1 MKNYTYV
8 NEPDVRYDGKSL
20 VAACLEKASNLTTND
35 LMKVLFSDGDK
46 IADNDF
52 SPLIDELNRYGSID
66 DMKPCSSRMQKA
78 KAKAFAE
85 LVSRLKVTGG
95 SIIHSPDEVY
105 QEIRHYAN
113 EEQEQFIVACL
124 DGAHRLMKTFVA
136 TRGIVNRTIIHPRE
150 VFSIP
155 IQLRCTAVILAHNHP
170 SGVLDPSADD
180 ISTTT
185 RLVESGDLLG
195 IKVLDSLIIGRTGY
209 LSMKTEGVM

>member
-8 NEPDVRYDGKSL
+8 NEPDIRYDGKSL
-20 VAACLEKASNLTTND
+20 VAACLEKANDLTTND

-46 IADNDF
+46 IADQDF
-52 SPLIDELNRYGSID
+52 SPLIDELNRYGSIE
-66 DMKPCSSRMQKA
+66 DMKPCTSRTQKA

-85 LVSRLKVTGG
+85 LISRLKVTGG
-95 SIIHSPDEVY
+95 AIIYSPEGVY

-113 EEQEQFIVACL
+113 EEQEQFIVVCL
-124 DGAHRLMKTFVA
+124 DGAHRVVKTFVA
-136 TRGIVNRTIIHPRE
+136 TRGIVNKTLIHPRE
-150 VFSIP
+150 VFSLP

-185 RLVESGDLLG
+185 RLVESGELLG
-195 IKVLDSLIIGRTGY
+195 IRVLDSMIIGRTGY
-209 LSMKTEGVM
+209 LSMKEKGLM

>member
-95 SIIHSPDEVY
+95 PIIHSPDEVY

>member
-8 NEPDVRYDGKSL
+8 NEPDIRYDGKSL
-20 VAACLEKASNLTTND
+20 VDACIEKASKLTTND

-52 SPLIDELNRYGSID
+52 SPLIEDLNRYGSIE

-95 SIIHSPDEVY
+95 PIIHSPDEVY

-113 EEQEQFIVACL
+113 EEQEQFIVVCL
-124 DGAHRLMKTFVA
+124 DGAHRLVKTFVA
-136 TRGIVNRTIIHPRE
+136 TRGIVNKTLIHPRE

-185 RLVESGDLLG
+185 RLAESGELLG

-209 LSMKTEGVM
+209 LSMKTEGIM

>member
-8 NEPDVRYDGKSL
+8 NEPDIKYDGKSL
-20 VAACLEKASNLTTND
+20 VAACLEKASKLTTND

-46 IADNDF
+46 IADQDF
-52 SPLIDELNRYGSID
+52 SPLIEDLNRYGSIE
-66 DMKPCSSRMQKA
+66 DMKPCSSRIQKA

-95 SIIHSPDEVY
+95 AIIHSPEDVY

-113 EEQEQFIVACL
+113 EEQEQFIVVCL
-124 DGAHRLMKTFVA
+124 DGAHRLVKTFVA
-136 TRGIVNRTIIHPRE
+136 TRGIVNKTLIHPRE

-185 RLVESGDLLG
+185 RLVESGELLG

-209 LSMKTEGVM
+209 LSMKTEGIM

>member
-20 VAACLEKASNLTTND
+20 VAACIEKASKLTTND

-46 IADNDF
+46 IADQDF
-52 SPLIDELNRYGSID
+52 SPLLEEINISGTFA
-66 DMKPCSSRMQKA
+66 DMKSCTGKIQKA

-95 SIIHSPDEVY
+95 PIIHSPENVY

-113 EEQEQFIVACL
+113 EEQEQFIVVCL
-124 DGAHRLMKTFVA
+124 DGAHRLVKTFVA
-136 TRGIVNRTIIHPRE
+136 TRGIVNKTLIHPRE
-150 VFSIP
+150 VFSTP

-185 RLVESGDLLG
+185 RLVESGELLG
-195 IKVLDSLIIGRTGY
+195 IRVLDHLVFSQKGFFSFKEHGL
-209 LSMKTEGVM
+209 M

>member
-20 VAACLEKASNLTTND
+20 VAACLEKASKLTTND

-46 IADNDF
+46 IADQDF
-52 SPLIDELNRYGSID
+52 SPLIEDLNRYGSID
-66 DMKPCSSRMQKA
+66 DMKPCTSRIQKA

-85 LVSRLKVTGG
+85 LVSRLKVSGG
-95 SIIHSPDEVY
+95 PIIHSPDEVY

-113 EEQEQFIVACL
+113 EEQEQFIVVCL
-124 DGAHRLMKTFVA
+124 DGAHRMVKTFVA

-185 RLVESGDLLG
+185 RLVESGALLG
-195 IKVLDSLIIGRTGY
+195 INVLDSMIIGRTGY
-209 LSMKTEGVM
+209 LSMKTEGIM

>member
-20 VAACLEKASNLTTND
+20 VAACIEKASNLTTND

-52 SPLIDELNRYGSID
+52 SPLIEDLNRYGSID
-66 DMKPCSSRMQKA
+66 DMKPCSSRIQKA
-78 KAKAFAE
+78 KVKAFAE

-95 SIIHSPDEVY
+95 SIIHSPEDVY

-113 EEQEQFIVACL
+113 EEQEQFIVVCL
-124 DGAHRLMKTFVA
+124 DGAHRMVKTFVA
-136 TRGIVNRTIIHPRE
+136 TRGIVNKTLIHPRE

-185 RLVESGDLLG
+185 RLAESGELLG
-195 IKVLDSLIIGRTGY
+195 IRVLDSLIIGRTGY
-209 LSMKTEGVM
+209 LSMKAKGIM